1 MTDKDTRKPAENTQ
15 GQAAAAGQNTQAAQ
29 NIPPE
34 IAEKLAAL
42 RSQVRENFGKVVM
55 AMMMQPRYRHQ
66 TLGDLAHLVLEPLT
80 VDRIAMAY
88 ARHADGG
95 TPDIA
100 GMAIWAS
107 VSEEVDQKIRE
118 QVKSG
123 VFPVRL
129 KAEEWTSGSINWLL
143 DVIATD
149 QKTTGQV
156 IANFRQVV
164 KEGDLRLHPI
174 ITRLVDAD
182 TLAKMQ
188 KSQTPARE
196 ETNV

>member
-1 MTDKDTRKPAENTQ
+1 MTSKDKKKPASAKKADTAATAQNTH
-15 GQAAAAGQNTQAAQ
+15 AAAP
-29 NIPPE
+29 ISPE
-34 IAEKLAAL
+34 IAGKLAAL

-88 ARHADGG
+88 SRETDG
-95 TPDIA
+95 TTSEIA

-107 VSEEVDQKIRE
+107 VSEEVDEKIRE

-129 KAEEWTSGSINWLL
+129 KAEEWTSGDINWLL
-143 DVIATD
+143 DVIAVD

-188 KSQTPARE
+188 KSQSPAPE
-196 ETNV
+196 NTNA